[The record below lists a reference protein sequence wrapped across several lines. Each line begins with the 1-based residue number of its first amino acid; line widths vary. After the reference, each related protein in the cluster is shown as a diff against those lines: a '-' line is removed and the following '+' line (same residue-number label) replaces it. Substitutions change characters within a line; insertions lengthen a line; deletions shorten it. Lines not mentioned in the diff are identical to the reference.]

1 MVPVQ
6 VDPQGKEPGNKC
18 PDLTPHPNLISY
30 SGSLSTP
37 STGNKVLVV
46 ILTVSGSPGPES
58 RVEKGGERT
67 SCQGKWELKIASQD
81 FPGAPVV
88 KNPPANPPAGIVG
101 SIPGL
106 GRSHMPLGN

>member
-1 MVPVQ
+1 M
-6 VDPQGKEPGNKC
+6 
-18 PDLTPHPNLISY
+18 
-30 SGSLSTP
+30 
-37 STGNKVLVV
+37 LVV
-46 ILTVSGSPGPES
+46 ILTVSGSPGTES

-67 SCQGKWELKIASQD
+67 SRQGKWELKIASQG

-88 KNPPANPPAGIVG
+88 KNPPANAGSVG